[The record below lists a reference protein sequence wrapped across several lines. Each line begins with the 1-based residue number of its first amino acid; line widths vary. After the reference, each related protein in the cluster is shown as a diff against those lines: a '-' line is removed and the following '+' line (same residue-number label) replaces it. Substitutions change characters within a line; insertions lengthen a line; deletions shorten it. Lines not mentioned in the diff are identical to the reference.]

1 MRLSGRSSASLN
13 LRRPCS
19 SRRRSTG
26 PAKRRGL
33 HSFEIRSAPTAGTG
47 WISCRSGSEPLAGVL
62 STLVAQGGKVVDT
75 WPRDGDN
82 DAAFGQVVSE
92 PEFAETLFV
101 TTKIDRPG
109 KEAGLAQFRDTQRAY
124 RRDRLDLVQI

>member
-1 MRLSGRSSASLN
+1 
-13 LRRPCS
+13 
-19 SRRRSTG
+19 
-26 PAKRRGL
+26 
-33 HSFEIRSAPTAGTG
+33 
-47 WISCRSGSEPLAGVL
+47 GSEPLAGVL

-124 RRDRLDLVQI
+124 RRDRLDLVQIWFGAFGRGAEHPRGTRRQSRRYLAARRR